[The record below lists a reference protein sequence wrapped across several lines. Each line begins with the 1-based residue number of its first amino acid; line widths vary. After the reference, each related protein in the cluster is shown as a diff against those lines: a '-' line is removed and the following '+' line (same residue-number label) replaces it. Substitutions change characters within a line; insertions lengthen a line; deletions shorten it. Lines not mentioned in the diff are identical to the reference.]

1 MEELSKRKQKIL
13 RALVDEFVS
22 TAEPVSSG
30 DIKAKYMPEV
40 SSATIR
46 NDLAALEK
54 MGYLEQPHTS
64 SGRVPLPQAYKL
76 YVENI
81 IPDCVLTPAE
91 IKYIR
96 SSFDK
101 KVDKV
106 EDIIKQT
113 AKVLADVT
121 NYTSVIVVKNF
132 KFWLRKSSSCLSATT
147 PRWLSSSPTTECL
160 KTKPSTFRKTFART

>member
-64 SGRVPLPQAYKL
+64 SGRVPSLLFFLFVEEYFAYYFVIL
-76 YVENI
+76 IV
-81 IPDCVLTPAE
+81 
-91 IKYIR
+91 
-96 SSFDK
+96 
-101 KVDKV
+101 
-106 EDIIKQT
+106 
-113 AKVLADVT
+113 
-121 NYTSVIVVKNF
+121 YT
-132 KFWLRKSSSCLSATT
+132 
-147 PRWLSSSPTTECL
+147 
-160 KTKPSTFRKTFART
+160 

>member
-54 MGYLEQPHTS
+54 W
-64 SGRVPLPQAYKL
+64 
-76 YVENI
+76 
-81 IPDCVLTPAE
+81 
-91 IKYIR
+91 
-96 SSFDK
+96 
-101 KVDKV
+101 
-106 EDIIKQT
+106 
-113 AKVLADVT
+113 
-121 NYTSVIVVKNF
+121 VI
-132 KFWLRKSSSCLSATT
+132 SSSRTR
-147 PRWLSSSPTTECL
+147 PREEYLFRRRTSFTW
-160 KTKPSTFRKTFART
+160 KTSFPIAFLRRPR